1 MEGTATAD
9 NDDNDA
15 KDAKDDKDDKDDKD
29 AKDAKEVWI
38 CLNQEG
44 TAAPGRHLRAP
55 SVRQILITP
64 LIANP
69 NNFFFFKHF

>member
-15 KDAKDDKDDKDDKD
+15 KDDKDDKD

>member
-15 KDAKDDKDDKDDKD
+15 KDAKDDKDDKD